1 MDNPINVGI
10 DIGGTKVNMGL
21 VRDTGEIIASKKILV
36 EKELDPHLLIK
47 KISTEV
53 NQMVDEAGLTIS
65 ALRSIGVGVPGTVD
79 SLTGFVEYCPNL
91 GWEDVPAGDLFRDQL
106 GRDVIV
112 AQDSR
117 AAAWAEYLF
126 GAGRK
131 YKSMICLTLG
141 TGIGCGII
149 IDGKIF
155 HGAMNTAGE
164 LGHTIFEK
172 DGLLCN
178 CGNRGCLERYTSGTG
193 ILERALLLFPE
204 KLEDRSQRTESVF
217 DMAYEGDQEVLAF
230 IRTVVEDLAIGIAN
244 AVSILSPEAVIL
256 SGGLCEHEELIIK
269 PLPELVEKYGYRSYV
284 RKHSL
289 KIEKAQMGSDAPMIG
304 AAMLY
309 KALETT
315 PA

>member
-1 MDNPINVGI
+1 MDNQFNIGI
-10 DIGGTKVNMGL
+10 DIGGTKVNIGL
-21 VRDTGEIIASKKILV
+21 IRETSEIIGSKKMMV
-36 EKELDPHLLIK
+36 EKDLLPQMLIN
-47 KISTEV
+47 KISAEV
-53 NQMVDEAGLTIS
+53 NLMVDDAGQS
-65 ALRSIGVGVPGTVD
+65 VNELRSIGVGVPGTVD
-79 SLTGFVEYCPNL
+79 SHTGFVEFCPNL
-91 GWEDVPAGDLFRDQL
+91 GWENVPAGDYFREQFR
-106 GRDVIV
+106 RDVIV

-126 GAGRK
+126 GAGRN

-172 DGLLCN
+172 NGFLCN
-178 CGNRGCLERYTSGTG
+178 CGNNGCLERYTSGTG
-193 ILERALLLFPE
+193 ILERAMLMFPE
-204 KLEDRSQRTESVF
+204 KLENRPQRTESVF
-217 DMAYEGDQEVLAF
+217 EIAYEGDQEVLAF

-244 AVSILSPEAVIL
+244 TVSILSPEAVIL

-269 PLPELVEKYGYRSYV
+269 PLPELLEKYGYPSWA
-284 RKHSL
+284 RKHLL

-309 KALETT
+309 KTLEKT